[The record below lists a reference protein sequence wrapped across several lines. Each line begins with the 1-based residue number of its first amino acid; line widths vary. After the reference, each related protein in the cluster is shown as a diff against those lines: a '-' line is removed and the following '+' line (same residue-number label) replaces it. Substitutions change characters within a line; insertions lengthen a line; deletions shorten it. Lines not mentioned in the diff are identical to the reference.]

1 MYPLT
6 CLVRSRSRHLHPSKC
21 RFCASESLYIQVAN
35 FQPIDWSLFCVFSL
49 LLVSLLWNVLLFCG
63 PAMLHLSNTS
73 ASVRW
78 GQKVAKEMGNMEKEK
93 GSFPHVPLSACNSG
107 LPRELWHI
115 NNEVPLLL
123 RRRTIY
129 RFFQHLQAI
138 CLWSWIWM
146 CIFQDIA
153 ALWYCFCCFL
163 FLQVLIFWCSLE
175 QGLHFRSRWV
185 DVSQGDER
193 THRQRRFHLRW
204 SNVSR
209 WWRTRGVLAS
219 GVSTYHSSRFKS
231 QLLRTTWTHNH
242 CRPRPSVSLPSAV
255 DCENRGRLVRQPF
268 AVIYVISWV
277 QLMYRLHCYMGTAY
291 VYAYVYAS
299 KKLDMK

>member
-1 MYPLT
+1 MCFFFVDLPCCIYQTPQHLLDEAKRWQRKWETWKRKRDLFHT
-6 CLVRSRSRHLHPSKC
+6 CPC
-21 RFCASESLYIQVAN
+21 RPATVGCPESCGTSTMKFPFFWEDVQ
-35 FQPIDWSLFCVFSL
+35 FID
-49 LLVSLLWNVLLFCG
+49 
-63 PAMLHLSNTS
+63 
-73 ASVRW
+73 
-78 GQKVAKEMGNMEKEK
+78 
-93 GSFPHVPLSACNSG
+93 
-107 LPRELWHI
+107 
-115 NNEVPLLL
+115 
-123 RRRTIY
+123 
-129 RFFQHLQAI
+129 FFQHLQAI

-231 QLLRTTWTHNH
+231 QLLMTTWTHNH

-291 VYAYVYAS
+291 V
-299 KKLDMK
+299 

>member
-1 MYPLT
+1 MQILCFRKPL
-6 CLVRSRSRHLHPSKC
+6 
-21 RFCASESLYIQVAN
+21 QVAN

-78 GQKVAKEMGNMEKEK
+78 GQKVAKEKGNMEKEK

-115 NNEVPLLL
+115 NNGFPLLL

-153 ALWYCFCCFL
+153 ALWYCFLAFCFSRYSFSGVPSCRVFTFGAGGL
-163 FLQVLIFWCSLE
+163 MCRRATRGLIGNAGSTSDEATC
-175 QGLHFRSRWV
+175 
-185 DVSQGDER
+185 QGDGGQGGCWCR
-193 THRQRRFHLRW
+193 AWVPTLHHGLR
-204 SNVSR
+204 
-209 WWRTRGVLAS
+209 VLS
-219 GVSTYHSSRFKS
+219 ICRSKS
-231 QLLRTTWTHNH
+231 KH
-242 CRPRPSVSLPSAV
+242 V
-255 DCENRGRLVRQPF
+255 
-268 AVIYVISWV
+268 
-277 QLMYRLHCYMGTAY
+277 
-291 VYAYVYAS
+291 
-299 KKLDMK
+299 